1 MATNKLTEQYVKE
14 ELEKLDM
21 EYNDIEHISGPI
33 YYVSYCSKQD
43 REYNYDDQGKIVN
56 IARHTEIDVEKFLL
70 NNIEGYKSIG
80 FEYEGKPIIYM
91 YDSETDEFVAD
102 LSGVIEDVV
111 DVINVYK
118 VDSGKQLLAI
128 CEYIEIED
136 NNYNGQ
142 EYNHDVLVINTN
154 KKRPIETYYRVGSV
168 KDTDEYVSFIWTNGK
183 SGSDELHKRVT
194 YKKR

>member
-1 MATNKLTEQYVKE
+1 M
-14 ELEKLDM
+14 
-21 EYNDIEHISGPI
+21 
-33 YYVSYCSKQD
+33 
-43 REYNYDDQGKIVN
+43 
-56 IARHTEIDVEKFLL
+56 EKFLL
-70 NNIEGYKSIG
+70 NKIKGYKSIG
-80 FEYEGKPIIYM
+80 FEYEGEPIIYM
-91 YDSETDEFVAD
+91 YDNETDEFVAD
-102 LSGVIEDVV
+102 LSGTIEDAV

-136 NNYNGQ
+136 NNYNGKKC
-142 EYNHDVLVINTN
+142 NHDVLVIDTN

-168 KDTDEYVSFIWTNGK
+168 KDTAEYVSFIWTNGK